1 MTPQTG
7 NSPYLT
13 LQSSHQKAHQGTQR
27 LKSLRRRFDVL
38 GKKTRHPDTPRRVA
52 TLLKRQN
59 GKCAYCGMYFQ
70 TEDKLEVD
78 HAISKARGGRD
89 SYNNWQLLHAHCHH
103 HKTAKDEELRRL
115 EALMTAANRT
125 RSRMRSTSHVRF

>member
-1 MTPQTG
+1 MCSIVECTFG
-7 NSPYLT
+7 
-13 LQSSHQKAHQGTQR
+13 
-27 LKSLRRRFDVL
+27 
-38 GKKTRHPDTPRRVA
+38 
-52 TLLKRQN
+52 
-59 GKCAYCGMYFQ
+59 

-115 EALMTAANRT
+115 EALMTAANRA
-125 RSRMRSTSHVRF
+125 RGRMRTNSHVRF